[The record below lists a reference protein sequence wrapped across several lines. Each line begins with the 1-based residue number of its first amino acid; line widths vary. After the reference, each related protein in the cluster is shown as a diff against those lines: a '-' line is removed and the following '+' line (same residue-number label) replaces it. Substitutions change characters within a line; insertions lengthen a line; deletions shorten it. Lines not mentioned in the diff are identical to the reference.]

1 MTSSRPPDGR
11 RSDDGE
17 EGQGQHGERD
27 VSVPG
32 GPGADLVL
40 VQSNLTLG
48 RLEAGFDGPPCSGN
62 THQRAD
68 GRVFGGEG
76 QVIGQLVRF
85 GDGPTDQQVPS
96 RLKGWIFPVGPVIQ
110 RVRSRYV

>member
-1 MTSSRPPDGR
+1 MAAGPGFARPAGRASRVRISGTVSGRRSAWRSTVSCPPDGR

-48 RLEAGFDGPPCSGN
+48 RLEAGLDGPSCSRDV
-62 THQRAD
+62 HQRAD
-68 GRVFGGEG
+68 G
-76 QVIGQLVRF
+76 
-85 GDGPTDQQVPS
+85 
-96 RLKGWIFPVGPVIQ
+96 
-110 RVRSRYV
+110 